1 MTDGQIIAGV
11 LAGGRGRRFGRDKS
25 TADLDGRPLIS
36 YPASALKSVGLDVVL
51 ALRKGQEV
59 PADLGDVS
67 FVRDEF
73 EDAGPLGG
81 LHALLKGMR
90 TEWVLVVC
98 CDQPF
103 LRTTLLHGMM
113 SHSDCDTDAVVS
125 RTIERLQPM
134 PGLYRKSCLPIVEDA
149 LARGERRMQDV
160 LERLSL
166 CELAGEDLDRV
177 DLEQSSFINVNTLSD
192 LQRARWFTANV

>member
-1 MTDGQIIAGV
+1 
-11 LAGGRGRRFGRDKS
+11 
-25 TADLDGRPLIS
+25 
-36 YPASALKSVGLDVVL
+36 
-51 ALRKGQEV
+51 
-59 PADLGDVS
+59 
-67 FVRDEF
+67 
-73 EDAGPLGG
+73 
-81 LHALLKGMR
+81 MR
-90 TEWVLVVC
+90 TEWLLGVC

-166 CELAGEDLDRV
+166 CELAGKNLDRV
-177 DLEQSSFINVNTLSD
+177 DLEQSSFINVNTLTD